1 MRSFNAGMLMI
12 LILAVT
18 ACSTHKPMPAVE
30 YVDLDRFMG
39 DWFVIANIPTF
50 LEKDAY
56 NPVETYRLDDDG
68 TIATT
73 FTFNQGSLDGEK
85 KNYHPRGFVQD
96 SESNAIWGM
105 QFIWPIKADYRI
117 VYLDGDYQKT
127 VQDSESNAIWGMQFI
142 WPIKADYRI
151 VYLDGDYQKTIIGR
165 KSRDYVWIMAR
176 KSSISEK
183 EYNSLVDQVGRLG
196 YDIEQLRKAEHNP
209 SADVEKD
216 YFTGVSQVEYS
227 TSSLSGFEKI
237 VLTTKRFERSSSS
250 RVAAKGGL
258 STTDRVT
265 RDRLLLDIDL
275 SSLGDLPVPSKRH
288 QFDGAQV
295 ASLKITTEHQ
305 VYASPSFDHDN
316 PPVALRPLID
326 FILALE

>member
-1 MRSFNAGMLMI
+1 
-12 LILAVT
+12 
-18 ACSTHKPMPAVE
+18 
-30 YVDLDRFMG
+30 MG

-85 KNYHPRGFVQD
+85 KNYHPRGF
-96 SESNAIWGM
+96 
-105 QFIWPIKADYRI
+105 
-117 VYLDGDYQKT
+117 

-305 VYASPSFDHDN
+305 MYASPSFDHDN
-316 PPVALRPLID
+316 PPIALRPLID

>member
-1 MRSFNAGMLMI
+1 MNQSEKQMRSFNAGMLMI

-117 VYLDGDYQKT
+117 VYLDGDYK
-127 VQDSESNAIWGMQFI
+127 
-142 WPIKADYRI
+142 
-151 VYLDGDYQKTIIGR
+151 KTIIGR

>member
-1 MRSFNAGMLMI
+1 MRSFNAGILMI

-39 DWFVIANIPTF
+39 DWYVIANIPTF

-127 VQDSESNAIWGMQFI
+127 
-142 WPIKADYRI
+142 
-151 VYLDGDYQKTIIGR
+151 IIGR

-176 KSSISEK
+176 KSSISET

-216 YFTGVSQVEYS
+216 YFTGVSQIEYS

-250 RVAAKGGL
+250 RVATKGGL